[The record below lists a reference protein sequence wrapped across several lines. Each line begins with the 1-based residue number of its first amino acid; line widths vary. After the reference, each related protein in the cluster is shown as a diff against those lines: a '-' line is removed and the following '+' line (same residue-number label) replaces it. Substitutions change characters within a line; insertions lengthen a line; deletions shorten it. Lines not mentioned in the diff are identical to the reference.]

1 MEIKEFIENFADQF
15 EETDASL
22 FTPETNFRELEE
34 WSSLSTLSILAMV
47 DEEYDVQLKVDD
59 MRKTNT
65 IQELFDL
72 VKSTLDVRQGNL

>member
-15 EETDASL
+15 EDTDASV
-22 FTPETNFRELEE
+22 FTPETKFRELDE
-34 WSSLSTLSILAMV
+34 WSSLSALSILAMI
-47 DEEYDVQLKVDD
+47 DEEYDVQVKADE

-72 VKSTLDVRQGNL
+72 VNNLKG